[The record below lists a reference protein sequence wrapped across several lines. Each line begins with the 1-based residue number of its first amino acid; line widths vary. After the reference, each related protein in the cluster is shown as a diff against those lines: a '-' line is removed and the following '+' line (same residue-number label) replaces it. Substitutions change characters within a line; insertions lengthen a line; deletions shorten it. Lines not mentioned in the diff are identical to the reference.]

1 MASCYFFFLHHSLVL
16 TLLRVEPPAGQ
27 LRLASPSGINLATSI
42 FGSVASVFPSKYMS
56 TGGDEVNLNC
66 YNDDASTQAELKSSN
81 QTLDEALNTF
91 VQATHDTLKKA
102 GKTPLVKEE
111 MVLDYNLT
119 LSNDTIAMS
128 VFSLSLVIM

>member
-1 MASCYFFFLHHSLVL
+1 
-16 TLLRVEPPAGQ
+16 
-27 LRLASPSGINLATSI
+27 
-42 FGSVASVFPSKYMS
+42 MS

-66 YNDDASTQAELKSSN
+66 YNNDAETQAELKSSN

-91 VQATHDTLKKA
+91 VQATHDALKKA

-128 VFSLSLVIM
+128 VSLSLSSVIM